1 MAFQPAE
8 PRTSPPE
15 RRRTTATTGHRRR
28 DAQYSAQLPP
38 PPPCRHPLLPRRPPH
53 PPRLRRLPRSRHT
66 PPAHFSAAQ
75 LARAPKARRCRGS
88 AGVLRVC
95 PHLALTY
102 AQMRDVRERGAP
114 EARSAFEVEVECGE
128 CPLARMTRYPGGPTF
143 GDGGQRE
150 VYRVVRRLEFD
161 GLVVEGGGHDGGGDG
176 GGSGGG
182 GDGGRLVVSRQTDFT
197 LGVVL
202 HVLRT
207 VAERHSV
214 FICNRMR
221 LDDP

>member
-1 MAFQPAE
+1 M
-8 PRTSPPE
+8 
-15 RRRTTATTGHRRR
+15 
-28 DAQYSAQLPP
+28 
-38 PPPCRHPLLPRRPPH
+38 
-53 PPRLRRLPRSRHT
+53 
-66 PPAHFSAAQ
+66 
-75 LARAPKARRCRGS
+75 
-88 AGVLRVC
+88 LRVC

-143 GDGGQRE
+143 GEGGQRE